1 VGRTRKLT
9 LEEKAVLAAR
19 AYIRHRYTQYEE
31 MLAQPFAEVL
41 YWDIKA
47 AAQDEVDEFLERH
60 RRTGGAPDPGG
71 SGDAGM

>member
-1 VGRTRKLT
+1 
-9 LEEKAVLAAR
+9 
-19 AYIRHRYTQYEE
+19 
-31 MLAQPFAEVL
+31 MLARPFAELL

-60 RRTGGAPDPGG
+60 RRSGGAPDPGG